1 VPRLEARFEARFDA
15 RLEARFEAR
24 FDARFEA
31 RFDARLEA
39 RALERDSLLEVEDAS
54 GVLATIAFLVVFRV
68 LIKDFFWMVTLVS
81 VGFLKFE
88 RSSLMQEPC
97 QTSLKSMNLSIY
109 MTVRGL
115 RAECLTAPG
124 RSTSREIDHG

>member
-88 RSSLMQEPC
+88 RSNLMQEPC
-97 QTSLKSMNLSIY
+97 QTSLKSRNLSIY
-109 MTVRGL
+109 TTVRGL
-115 RAECLTAPG
+115 RAECLTAA
-124 RSTSREIDHG
+124 RSIDYQRN